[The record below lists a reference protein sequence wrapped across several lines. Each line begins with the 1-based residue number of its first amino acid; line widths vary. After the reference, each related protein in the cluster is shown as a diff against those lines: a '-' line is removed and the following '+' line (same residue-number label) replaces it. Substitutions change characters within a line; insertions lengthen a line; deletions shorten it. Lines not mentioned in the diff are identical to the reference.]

1 MPSAISLHVLAFPLC
16 HGLFTY
22 YADIH
27 KITEQQTLSASFMVE
42 NNTQLAYHL
51 D

>member
-1 MPSAISLHVLAFPLC
+1 MPGAILLHVLAFPLC
-16 HGLFTY
+16 HRLVTC
-22 YADIH
+22 YAYVQ
-27 KITEQQTLSASFMVE
+27 KITEQQTLSALLVVE